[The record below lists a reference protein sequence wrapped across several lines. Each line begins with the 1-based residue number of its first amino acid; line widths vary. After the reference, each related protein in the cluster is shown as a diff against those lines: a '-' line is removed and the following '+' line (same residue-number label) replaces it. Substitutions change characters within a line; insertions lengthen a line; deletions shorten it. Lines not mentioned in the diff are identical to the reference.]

1 MGAASAVCARMRQ
14 SCPHSQSVA
23 KSSGISCAVDV
34 FIDIHYMYPA
44 IGTQRAYG
52 PQKQGKRK
60 PAEIF

>member
-1 MGAASAVCARMRQ
+1 MGAASAVCARMRPF
-14 SCPHSQSVA
+14 CPCLQGVA

-60 PAEIF
+60 PTETF